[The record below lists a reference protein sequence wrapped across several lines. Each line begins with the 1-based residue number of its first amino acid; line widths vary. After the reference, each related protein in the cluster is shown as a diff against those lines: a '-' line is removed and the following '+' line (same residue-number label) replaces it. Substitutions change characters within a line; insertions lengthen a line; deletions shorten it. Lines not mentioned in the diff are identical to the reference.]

1 MNLWINDPRT
11 KEKSVSLTILIVS
24 TIVNIAAI
32 ALQGYGK
39 IESAS
44 AAENFFMVA
53 CGLYF
58 GRKFSSA
65 KGAVLEEQ
73 PKEEVKEESEEPKKE
88 E

>member
-11 KEKSVSLTILIVS
+11 QEKSVSLTILITS
-24 TIVNIAAI
+24 MLVNISAI
-32 ALQGYGK
+32 VLQGMGK

-58 GRKFSSA
+58 GRKFSTS
-65 KGAVLEEQ
+65 KGDTLEES
-73 PKEEVKEESEEPKKE
+73 VKS
-88 E
+88 